1 MLFFEWNFSIVKNRC
16 DWEVGDMYPTIWRE
30 NCVSN
35 CVSNYVSNNMEG
47 RLPPEEGRRDPG
59 PRHVPLMQYTHCR
72 RLMQY
77 TQCPS
82 DAILCN
88 IHNAADAIQCN
99 IHNAAIE
106 RNLPHDA
113 KLR

>member
-1 MLFFEWNFSIVKNRC
+1 
-16 DWEVGDMYPTIWRE
+16 
-30 NCVSN
+30 
-35 CVSNYVSNNMEG
+35 MEG

-77 TQCPS
+77 TQCPP
-82 DAILCN
+82 DAIL
-88 IHNAADAIQCN
+88 CN